1 MPPTVSGSTTLLQC
15 LFNGFPMWQG
25 WAGDQQEVPGL
36 DTDRNPDPPNW
47 CLSDRIRI
55 HNTAATFVQRFP
67 LWQVWAGDQ
76 QEVPGLL
83 EAGQKADR
91 GPQNILAR
99 ALEHAAKND
108 TLNISKTKRLGP
120 SQYVFCLFIPV
131 VSKNLMFCMFFVQME
146 NVFLSLS
153 VLRWYGRK

>member
-1 MPPTVSGSTTLLQC
+1 M
-15 LFNGFPMWQG
+15 
-25 WAGDQQEVPGL
+25 
-36 DTDRNPDPPNW
+36 
-47 CLSDRIRI
+47 
-55 HNTAATFVQRFP
+55 FVQQFP

-108 TLNISKTKRLGP
+108 TLNISKTKRLEP
-120 SQYVFCLFIPV
+120 IQYVFVNACL
-131 VSKNLMFCMFFVQME
+131 
-146 NVFLSLS
+146 
-153 VLRWYGRK
+153 